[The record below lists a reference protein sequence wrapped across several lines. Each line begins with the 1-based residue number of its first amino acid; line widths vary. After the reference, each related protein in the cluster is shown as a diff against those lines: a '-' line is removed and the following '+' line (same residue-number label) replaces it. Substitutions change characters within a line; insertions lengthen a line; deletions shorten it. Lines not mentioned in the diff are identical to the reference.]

1 MDENRTDERSLDFLY
16 EAVLSLETKEEC
28 AAFLD
33 DLCTSLELKSLSQR
47 MLVAKMLSEKKI
59 YNNIVAATGASTAT
73 ISRVNRTLNSKYSG
87 SGYRTVFER
96 LGNITTDRIL
106 GVNSGAENGKD

>member
-1 MDENRTDERSLDFLY
+1 MIDNGTDEKILDFLY

-33 DLCTSLELKSLSQR
+33 DLCTSLELKSLAQR

-73 ISRVNRTLNSKYSG
+73 ISRVNRTLNSKYTG
-87 SGYRTVFER
+87 QGYRAVLSR
-96 LGNITTDRIL
+96 LDKCTEEIIGTDT
-106 GVNSGAENGKD
+106 GKESK